1 MTNRRGNKGQGRRS
15 GQPKRQAQGGR
26 GGPAAKGRG
35 KGSGPRR
42 SAPPTPTQGRR
53 EPDDRGRSRQ
63 RDPDD
68 LGGDRVEGRQA
79 VLELLRVGKR
89 KVNELTVA
97 EDIDD
102 SVVVAEILDLAA
114 EDRVPVTRVSRR
126 KLDDAAFTEAPQ
138 GVVALT
144 QSIRSVD
151 FESLATAPRGSQ
163 PFLLLLDG
171 ITDPGNLGA
180 ILRTAEVAGVTGVVI
195 PRHRAARLTPAAVK
209 SAAGAIEHLR
219 IALVGGLPNAI
230 SQLADLG
237 IWSVGLTAHAPRSI
251 WTSSAPFDGPIAL
264 VLGAEGAGLGR
275 LVSERCDELVSIPQ
289 PGKLD
294 SLNVANAAA
303 VACYEVVRRRS

>member
-1 MTNRRGNKGQGRRS
+1 MSNARGRK
-15 GQPKRQAQGGR
+15 GGR
-26 GGPAAKGRG
+26 GGTPKPG
-35 KGSGPRR
+35 RR
-42 SAPPTPTQGRR
+42 SQGRNNPSAAR
-53 EPDDRGRSRQ
+53 GRPGAAAGGRSTAPRGGDDRQRGRQ

-79 VLELLRVGKR
+79 VVELLRVGKR
-89 KVNELTVA
+89 KVREIVVA

-102 SVVVAEILDLAA
+102 SVIVAEILDLAA
-114 EDRVPVTRVSRR
+114 EDRVPVTRVARR
-126 KLDDAAFTEAPQ
+126 KLDELARTDAPQ
-138 GVVALT
+138 GVIATAKSVRATDFDDLT
-144 QSIRSVD
+144 QP
-151 FESLATAPRGSQ
+151 FEGRQ
-163 PFLLLLDG
+163 PFLLMLDG

-209 SAAGAIEHLR
+209 SAAGAVEYLR
-219 IALVGGLPNAI
+219 ISLVGGLPAAMG
-230 SQLADLG
+230 QLADKG
-237 IWSVGLTAHAPRSI
+237 IWTIGLAARAPQSI
-251 WTSSAPFDGPIAL
+251 WESTAAFDGPVAM

-289 PGKLD
+289 FGKLD